1 MKKSLVNYLIT
12 IITVIAIVEGIQLGF
27 YFMSLPDT
35 LFFYIG
41 LTIVAVIG
49 FLVGRYMIKELT
61 KIFTSDEKK
70 SEENDGIKK

>member
-12 IITVIAIVEGIQLGF
+12 IIAVIAIVEGIQLGF